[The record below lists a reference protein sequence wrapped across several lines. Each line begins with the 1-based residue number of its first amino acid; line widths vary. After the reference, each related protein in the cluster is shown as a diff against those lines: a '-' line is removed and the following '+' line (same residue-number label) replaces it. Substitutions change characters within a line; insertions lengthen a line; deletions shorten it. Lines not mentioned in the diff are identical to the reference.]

1 MRMMLMDRNST
12 EIFANNELVY
22 MLIGGILTEND
33 KPVKLFSEDGT
44 TQLGTI
50 DIRELRSIWR

>member
-1 MRMMLMDRNST
+1 MDRNST